1 MSEFTI
7 KPLKPVADISVLEQ
21 LDIRVGTIVS
31 VRDVPKSTRLVQ
43 LTVDFG
49 DHQRSILAGL
59 KQERQDPREIEG
71 RQALFIINLPAREM
85 MGLRSEG
92 MLFDIGHADGVRPV
106 LAVPESPVPNGV
118 RAG

>member
-1 MSEFTI
+1 MANFTI
-7 KPLKPVADISVLEQ
+7 TPVKPLVDMAVVEQ
-21 LDIRVGTIVS
+21 LDIRVGTIIS

-59 KQERQDPREIEG
+59 KQER
-71 RQALFIINLPAREM
+71 
-85 MGLRSEG
+85 
-92 MLFDIGHADGVRPV
+92 
-106 LAVPESPVPNGV
+106 VPNGV